1 MWLSSINLAGTSEE
15 NYCFFLDLRLS
26 STSSAVFSEDKYL
39 SFLAVRLSSNTSAT
53 VSEHSYCPMIDG
65 ALNLLSFARPNP
77 PQLAYKFPITEN
89 AFRAAVISVDAGE
102 S

>member
-1 MWLSSINLAGTSEE
+1 MWLYSINLTDTSEE

-26 STSSAVFSEDKYL
+26 STSSAVFSEDNYL
-39 SFLAVRLSSNTSAT
+39 SFLDVRLSSNTPAT
-53 VSEHSYCPMIDG
+53 VSEHNYCPMIDG
-65 ALNLLSFARPNP
+65 LSIYCPSRVRTRRN
-77 PQLAYKFPITEN
+77 YKFPITEN